1 MLPPNQRRT
10 INMADRKKIWVYG
23 PAFVGKSTFADHFPS
38 PIFLN
43 SDGNTNS
50 FTSPYIL
57 IRSEYKGQIKVKD
70 AWTVFTDAITDLSR
84 GGHDYKTV
92 VVDLVED
99 TYEHCRFWAYGRMGI
114 SHESDNSFKA
124 WDFVRNNFLNAYKML
139 TTLPMNVVLISHED
153 ASRDFTKRNGD
164 KVSMVVPAIQERVAN
179 KLAGMVDIVAR
190 ITDEPSG
197 RYLNFKSD
205 ECMFGGGRLTIPNSH
220 IKCDYT
226 ELDKLYKSQGVKN
239 AQPAAVSPAK

>member
-1 MLPPNQRRT
+1 MLPTNQRRV

-23 PAFVGKSTFADHFPS
+23 SAFVGKSTFADHFPS

-50 FTSPYIL
+50 FTAPYIL

-99 TYEHCRFWAYGRMGI
+99 TYEHCRFWAYGKMGI
-114 SHESDNSFKA
+114 THESDNSFKA
-124 WDFVRNNFLNAYKML
+124 WDFVRNNFLNAYKQL

-153 ASRDFTKRNGD
+153 VSRDLTKRSGD
-164 KVSMVVPAIQERVAN
+164 KISMVAPAIQERVAN

-190 ITDEPSG
+190 LTDTPQG
-197 RYLNFKSD
+197 RMLNFKSD
-205 ECMFGGGRLTIPNSH
+205 EYMFGGGRLNIPKPQ
-220 IKCDYT
+220 IKCDYA
-226 ELDKLYKSQGVKN
+226 ELDALYKAQG
-239 AQPAAVSPAK
+239 AKTSA

>member
-1 MLPPNQRRT
+1 MLPTNQRRV

-23 PAFVGKSTFADHFPS
+23 SAFVGKSTFADHFPS

-43 SDGNTNS
+43 TDGNTNS
-50 FTSPYIL
+50 FTAPYIL
-57 IRSEYKGQIKVKD
+57 IRSEYKGQIKIKD

-99 TYEHCRFWAYGRMGI
+99 TYEHCRFWAYGKMGI
-114 SHESDNSFKA
+114 THESDNSFKA
-124 WDFVRNNFLNAYKML
+124 WDFVRNNFLNAYKQL

-153 ASRDFTKRNGD
+153 VSRDLTKRSGD
-164 KVSMVVPAIQERVAN
+164 KISMVAPAIQERVAN

-190 ITDEPSG
+190 LTDTPQG
-197 RYLNFKSD
+197 RMLNFKSD
-205 ECMFGGGRLTIPNSH
+205 EYMFGGGRLNIPKPQ
-220 IKCDYT
+220 IKCDYA
-226 ELDKLYKSQGVKN
+226 ELDALYKAQG
-239 AQPAAVSPAK
+239 AKTSA